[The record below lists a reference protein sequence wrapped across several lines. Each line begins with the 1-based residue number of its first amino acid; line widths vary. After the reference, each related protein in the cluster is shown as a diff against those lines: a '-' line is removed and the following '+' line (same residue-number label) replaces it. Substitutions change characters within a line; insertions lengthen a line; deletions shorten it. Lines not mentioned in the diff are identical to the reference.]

1 MRAEEKRQEKRG
13 KKKRIRS
20 KKGRR
25 GRLSSADK
33 IKLAERTEQCFPEGI
48 PQEDCFH
55 SHTRP
60 VWRLENG
67 RAILIAYE
75 IYRGPKN
82 Q

>member
-1 MRAEEKRQEKRG
+1 MALAQRT
-13 KKKRIRS
+13 KKIFPA
-20 KKGRR
+20 GIAPNDC
-25 GRLSSADK
+25 RL
-33 IKLAERTEQCFPEGI
+33 
-48 PQEDCFH
+48 

-82 Q
+82 QYGKIPGVLGRSEFDMEIVVTIGMSDNYFCV

>member
-1 MRAEEKRQEKRG
+1 MA
-13 KKKRIRS
+13 
-20 KKGRR
+20 
-25 GRLSSADK
+25 
-33 IKLAERTEQCFPEGI
+33 LAERTEKIFPAGI
-48 PQEDCFH
+48 APNDCRL

-82 Q
+82 QYGKIPGVLGRSEFDMEIVVTIGMSDNYFCV